1 MEQAKF
7 YSYKKL
13 VIFGSEK
20 TGKAS
25 FSKRLETDK
34 FEGDKDESAERSNIL

>member
-1 MEQAKF
+1 MDQVKF

-13 VIFGSEK
+13 VIFGAEK
-20 TGKAS
+20 TGKAC

-34 FEGDKDESAERSNIL
+34 FDGEKDESIERSNNI